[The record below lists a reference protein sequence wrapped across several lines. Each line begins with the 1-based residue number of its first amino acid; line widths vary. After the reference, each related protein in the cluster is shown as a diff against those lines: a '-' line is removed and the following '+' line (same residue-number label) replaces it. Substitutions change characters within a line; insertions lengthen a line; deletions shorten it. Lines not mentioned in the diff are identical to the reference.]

1 MTEAQTASVI
11 GKASNKLSAK
21 KRKAETVRPV
31 IPQLIDN
38 KRKHMERQLSAAQR
52 DQLLL
57 QESKEDSKFKRD
69 MTKAIKQSDQT
80 FANAMQQMS
89 QSIVQVV
96 ESLTQSMK
104 VFVRGSG
111 QPVMQPVMQSMM
123 QRNNQTPYQHHYT
136 GLNSPAVYNNF
147 GTHQFNFE
155 ECTSQIPDDS
165 GEKSTYHTL

>member
-11 GKASNKLSAK
+11 EKASNNAK

-89 QSIVQVV
+89 QSIVHVA

-104 VFVRGSG
+104 VFIQCSG
-111 QPVMQPVMQSMM
+111 QPVMRPVMQP
-123 QRNNQTPYQHHYT
+123 NNQTPY
-136 GLNSPAVYNNF
+136 
-147 GTHQFNFE
+147 
-155 ECTSQIPDDS
+155 
-165 GEKSTYHTL
+165 STITRA